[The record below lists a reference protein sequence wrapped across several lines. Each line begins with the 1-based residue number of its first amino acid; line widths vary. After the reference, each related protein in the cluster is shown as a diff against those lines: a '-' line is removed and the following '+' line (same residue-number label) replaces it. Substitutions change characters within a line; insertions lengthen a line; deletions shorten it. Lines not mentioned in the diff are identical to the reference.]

1 MMKYLIVRLNE
12 KNVLNLKLMM
22 KKGEVMTRE
31 MIFERI
37 MNVARAH
44 HDDVSKQD
52 EDNAMECAEEIYVE
66 FRDLR
71 EKCLEL
77 QRGKA

>member
-1 MMKYLIVRLNE
+1 
-12 KNVLNLKLMM
+12 
-22 KKGEVMTRE
+22 
-31 MIFERI
+31 
-37 MNVARAH
+37 
-44 HDDVSKQD
+44 
-52 EDNAMECAEEIYVE
+52 MECAEEIYVE